1 MVVKAI
7 KDSSNSIAL
16 CVIKP
21 PSMEELDLLDKTGA
35 RTPRIEKTDM
45 VLLKEL
51 ISDAAAVSIQAF
63 LAAIE

>member
-1 MVVKAI
+1 
-7 KDSSNSIAL
+7 
-16 CVIKP
+16 
-21 PSMEELDLLDKTGA
+21 MEELEILDKTGA
-35 RTPRIEKTDM
+35 RTPWIEKTDM

>member
-7 KDSSNSIAL
+7 KDSSNSIVL

-21 PSMEELDLLDKTGA
+21 PSMEELELQDKTGA
-35 RTPRIEKTDM
+35 RTPWIEKTDM